1 MKYKLFKW
9 IKNECHMMSNGIA
22 SSKFKYQPTIEQRN
36 KQRNLSTNDLNN
48 EQCDNSGMS
57 CDPKYTT

>member
-1 MKYKLFKW
+1 
-9 IKNECHMMSNGIA
+9 MMSNGIA